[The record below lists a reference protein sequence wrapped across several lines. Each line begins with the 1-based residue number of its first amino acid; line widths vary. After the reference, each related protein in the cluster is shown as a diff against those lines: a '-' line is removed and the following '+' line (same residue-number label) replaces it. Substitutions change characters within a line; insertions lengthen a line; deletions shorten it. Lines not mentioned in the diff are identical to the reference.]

1 MNIYV
6 CSCVCTR
13 IAHSYAMQE
22 TCDVWPHAFLRCV
35 CVYICES
42 NASLCPIPQQK
53 PESIRMSSSDACGR
67 PSQQNH
73 KLHEDEIVTSD
84 RMPDHVVFAAPR
96 PGFHILHHLFCTI
109 YTDPPTTT
117 HTLPF
122 ERSIFRSRA
131 RKKKSVCDI
140 YTCSDC

>member
-1 MNIYV
+1 MCVRV
-6 CSCVCTR
+6 CARASHIHMQCRRPAMCGR
-13 IAHSYAMQE
+13 MPSY
-22 TCDVWPHAFLRCV
+22 DV